1 MTLSHGFTLL
11 NSQEYMTDRLQ
22 MCRGIGKAFDRFSY
36 EILVEEVGKYGL
48 GLKKNRFVKS

>member
-11 NSQEYMTDRLQ
+11 NSQEYMTDKLQ

-48 GLKKNRFVKS
+48 GLKKIDL